1 MQDTQKGSLRKMF
14 DCELCDLEV
23 DIFKDSHVDSK
34 VSDSYYHLSCYV
46 EKITDRM
53 YRGLKD
59 ILRLE
64 DKQREKVSREREVNR
79 LLS

>member
-1 MQDTQKGSLRKMF
+1 MSKIF
-14 DCELCDLEV
+14 DCDLCKVEV
-23 DIFKDSHVDSK
+23 DVVD
-34 VSDSYYHLSCYV
+34 DSYVYSSVSESFYHLSCYV

-64 DKQREKVSREREVNR
+64 DKQREKVSREREVDR